1 MSQSGVR
8 KKMPDSDFNTQGLT
22 RRLGVLDIGSN
33 SVRLVIYELY
43 GAHFTPIYN
52 EKILAGLGRDLNQT
66 GKLSETGKATALAAL
81 KRFKHIAES
90 QKLSSMLIG
99 ATAALRV
106 ASDLS
111 LIHI

>member
-1 MSQSGVR
+1 MSQNGVS

-81 KRFKHIAES
+81 KRFKHIACLLYTS
-90 QKLSSMLIG
+90 PSPRDGLLSRMPSS
-99 ATAALRV
+99 A
-106 ASDLS
+106 
-111 LIHI
+111 